1 MVLEITIPG
10 GPDALHLE
18 HLVLDFNGTLA
29 CDGVLLGGVAEL
41 LQRLSSQLALHV
53 VTGDTFGRAREA
65 LSGLPCRLVILEAA
79 GQSEAKRQYVERLG
93 ADTVAC
99 IGNGRNDRLMMEVA
113 ALGIAVMQAEG
124 ASPQTLLA
132 ADVVTG
138 DVRVALDLLLHPLRL
153 AATLRA

>member
-1 MVLEITIPG
+1 MLEITIPG
-10 GPDALHLE
+10 GAEALHLE

-41 LQRLSSQLALHV
+41 LQGLSSQLALHV

-65 LSGLPCRLVILEAA
+65 LGGLPCRLVILDAT

-99 IGNGRNDRLMMEVA
+99 IGNGRNDRLMMEIA

-124 ASPQTLLA
+124 ASPQTLSA

-138 DVRVALDLLLHPLRL
+138 DVRDALDLLLHPLRL